1 MPADT
6 QTIIVSS
13 RAALDEAVSVA
24 VERTLKRLNVA
35 PLESEAPGIGW
46 LTNKEAQRTL
56 QTSKAT
62 LARWRADGTLPY
74 SKVGQS
80 VYYSVE
86 DVNAL
91 LESRRVRRAA

>member
-6 QTIIVSS
+6 HTIIVTS
-13 RAALDEAVSVA
+13 RATLDEVVSVA

-35 PLESEAPGIGW
+35 SLEPDVSGVGW
-46 LTNKEAQRTL
+46 LTNKGAQKL
-56 QTSKAT
+56 LETSKAT
-62 LARWRADGTLPY
+62 LARLRADGTLPY

-80 VYYSVE
+80 VYYSVD

-91 LESRRVRRAA
+91 LESRRVHRSA